1 MLRFTGARAIRKY
14 STRYALEHLK
24 EGAPLKGLFSIEGLQ
39 KAWFDRVKYLDAKL
53 NDCTNEAQQKPL
65 ETLIHE
71 NSKSASKK
79 HIVNYASS
87 LYNLKFSM
95 SSLQGCIR
103 TLPEECPR
111 LGPEALL
118 QTPDFNRTIS
128 NEPLTTGNERLQAAL
143 ISSFGSLME
152 FRTLLINS
160 NLAISGD
167 GFTWLVARRQLDK
180 RAMRNDMPNR
190 DIEYD
195 KLFILNTYNAGTPFN
210 FSTSGVMNELNNQ
223 YTNMEKQR
231 AKEAGNLEDSEMTAK
246 QAKTKFIYETQQKG
260 FSGKEVSYIPLLA
273 IDASPKT
280 WLTDYGV
287 FGKREYLERVWDS
300 IEWKIVESRLPQRT
314 KIQAFNTL

>member
-1 MLRFTGARAIRKY
+1 MLRFTGGHTIRRY
-14 STRYALEHLK
+14 STRHALEHLK
-24 EGAPLKGLFSIEGLQ
+24 EGAPLQGLFSVNGLQ
-39 KAWFDRVKYLDAKL
+39 KAWFDRVKYLDTML
-53 NDCTNEAQQKPL
+53 NNSTNEAQQKPL

-87 LYNLKFSM
+87 LYNLRFGM
-95 SSLQGCIR
+95 SSLQGCVE
-103 TLPEECPR
+103 TSPEECPR

-118 QTPDFNRTIS
+118 QTPDFNRTLT
-128 NEPLTTGNERLQAAL
+128 NEPSTTGNERLQKAL
-143 ISSFGSLME
+143 DSSFGSLME
-152 FRTLLINS
+152 FRTLLMNS

-180 RAMRNDMPNR
+180 RTNHNSTSNR

-210 FSTSGVMNELNNQ
+210 FSTSGIMNELNNQ
-223 YTNMEKQR
+223 YNNLEKQR
-231 AKEAGNLEDSEMTAK
+231 VKEAGKLDDSEMTAK
-246 QAKTKFIYETQQKG
+246 HAKTKFIYETQQKG

-273 IDASPKT
+273 IDASPKA

-287 FGKREYLERVWDS
+287 FGKQEYLKRVWNS

-314 KIQAFNTL
+314 KIQAFSTL